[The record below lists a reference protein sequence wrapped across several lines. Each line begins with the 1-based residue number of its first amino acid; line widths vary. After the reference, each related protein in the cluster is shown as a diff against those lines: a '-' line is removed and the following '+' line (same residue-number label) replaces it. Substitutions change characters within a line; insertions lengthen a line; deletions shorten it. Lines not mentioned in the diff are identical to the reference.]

1 LIDDASLIDLHV
13 GRRVRLQRKACGLSQ
28 QGLAQALGVT
38 FQQVQK
44 YECGSNRISAS
55 KLFQIAQA
63 LNVRVEFFFAG
74 LSKVTDGGGEGQEA
88 GRVADALLAVH
99 GGSELATAF
108 VQIRAP
114 RVRRGLVQL
123 AQELAERVIET
134 AK

>member
-28 QGLAQALGVT
+28 QGLAQALGLT

-74 LSKVTDGGGEGQEA
+74 LCPRSPTVVAKGRKPAVSPMLFWPCMGGANWLRRSCKFEPRACVEGSSNSL
-88 GRVADALLAVH
+88 RNWLSV
-99 GGSELATAF
+99 
-108 VQIRAP
+108 
-114 RVRRGLVQL
+114 
-123 AQELAERVIET
+123 
-134 AK
+134 